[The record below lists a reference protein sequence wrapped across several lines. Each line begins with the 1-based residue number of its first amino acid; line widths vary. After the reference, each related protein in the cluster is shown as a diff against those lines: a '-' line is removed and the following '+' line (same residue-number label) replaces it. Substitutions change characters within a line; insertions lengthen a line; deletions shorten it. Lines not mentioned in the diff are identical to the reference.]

1 MSSTNSTKSTLSKA
15 EIQGVVTSNDPSISF
30 KKPTG
35 VRSEFWTNYSQVYHK
50 NIVQDYII
58 CLQRRAVL
66 KWISENGI
74 IVMSHHNCLK
84 NKPVTTTPSRQRTIS
99 SYCQ

>member
-74 IVMSHHNCLK
+74 I
-84 NKPVTTTPSRQRTIS
+84 
-99 SYCQ
+99 